1 MFSSKRLY
9 LRDLPETASEDEIEA
24 FLAPYGKITEVK
36 IVSGHTY
43 GFVEFES
50 PDDARTVLETFKEKD
65 FLHKRIT
72 IEYAHPLRKDVAALA
87 DASNLIAAERAS
99 RSIMRFPVVVTGIPR
114 HVCWQ
119 ELKDFGRL
127 SGQHV
132 AYCDIERKNRSKG
145 YIEFSSPEEAER
157 AAEKLNGKIL
167 GGARVKVFT
176 KKPSYLREVRGVS
189 HSRGSSPVRRHPTA
203 LGTDDR
209 RGVVPSPDAN
219 RPLPMLYPSPL
230 RSYPSCSSY
239 NADLG
244 PYSPRIQDRYL
255 VPEYSRENPCD
266 YAYRYEREERCR
278 DYGYDYDYD
287 YYHYASRY
295 PATDHYYLSS
305 DRDDAEHRRRYNDL
319 RYAYY

>member
-9 LRDLPETASEDEIEA
+9 LRDLPETASEDVIEA

-50 PDDARTVLETFKEKD
+50 LDDARTVLETFKEKD
-65 FLHKRIT
+65 FLCKRII
-72 IEYAHPLRKDVAALA
+72 IEFAHPLRKDVAALA
-87 DASNLIAAERAS
+87 DASNLVAANRAP
-99 RSIMRFPVVVTGIPR
+99 RGVMRFPVVVTGIPR

-145 YIEFSSPEEAER
+145 YIEFSTFEEAEI

-167 GGARVKVFT
+167 GGTRVKVFT
-176 KKPSYLREVRGVS
+176 KKPSYLRETREVS
-189 HSRGSSPVRRHPTA
+189 HSRGSSPVRRHSTA

-209 RGVVPSPDAN
+209 HGAARSPDAN
-219 RPLPMLYPSPL
+219 RTLTMRYPSPL

-239 NADLG
+239 NTDAG
-244 PYSPRIQDRYL
+244 PYSPRIQDRYPI
-255 VPEYSRENPCD
+255 PEYSRENPWD

-278 DYGYDYDYD
+278 DYGYDYNYD
-287 YYHYASRY
+287 YYRYSSRH
-295 PATDHYYLSS
+295 PAADHYCLPS
-305 DRDDAEHRRRYNDL
+305 DRDDAEYRRWYNDL